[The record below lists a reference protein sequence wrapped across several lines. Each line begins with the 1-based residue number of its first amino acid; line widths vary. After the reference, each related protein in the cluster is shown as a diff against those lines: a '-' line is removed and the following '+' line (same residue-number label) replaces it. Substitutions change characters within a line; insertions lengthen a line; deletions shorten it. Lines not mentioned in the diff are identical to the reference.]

1 MKALVGAFNQEK
13 ALVGAFSVTV
23 KPQSSRRFV
32 WSSTR
37 ECGGCQLCR
46 FRCHTQFASPRC
58 ASICEAFCLRWQRR
72 TLSNSEL
79 QHSCKLG
86 TCKFPGRPSLAM
98 QIRSQG
104 YMVLRQQPA
113 AGILMGS
120 PDPHTGRAGQHFGGG
135 FIKIGFFP
143 IIIRSCEGWTLD
155 NIFQLNSDA
164 WRGLNT
170 PSIENCQVDYIWWL
184 CYLYLR

>member
-1 MKALVGAFNQEK
+1 MLLCPNFMSKYCGLMPVWHNSVLNQSGEGPSWG
-13 ALVGAFSVTV
+13 LLCDSSIFV
-23 KPQSSRRFV
+23 KVCLQLY
-32 WSSTR
+32 R

-113 AGILMGS
+113 AGIRMGS
-120 PDPHTGRAGQHFGGG
+120 PDPHTAQA
-135 FIKIGFFP
+135 
-143 IIIRSCEGWTLD
+143 ELANTLAVV
-155 NIFQLNSDA
+155 L
-164 WRGLNT
+164 
-170 PSIENCQVDYIWWL
+170 
-184 CYLYLR
+184 